1 MVVRPVLLVASKQ
14 LVGKGLLASLQ
25 LPVLLLQEVDELGL
39 LRDGAFV
46 PCNLEILL
54 MLLASQQVDME
65 CWTYGNRLRFTH
77 YREFYLKLCRPA
89 CFFIT
94 TQFNVET
101 PPMTEK

>member
-54 MLLASQQVDME
+54 LLLASQQVDM
-65 CWTYGNRLRFTH
+65 CG
-77 YREFYLKLCRPA
+77 
-89 CFFIT
+89 
-94 TQFNVET
+94 
-101 PPMTEK
+101 